1 MAASRD
7 EFWGKLRHNL
17 ALGYVL
23 LIVGLPLCP
32 LLIALTPRSIGQFE
46 TAPHQVAVYVD
57 LLRGDAGLVLGAV
70 AVGTAVAGV
79 IFRDYFLAF
88 VAIIT
93 ALEIPVLRW
102 LVELGALHWIL
113 KYA

>member
-17 ALGYVL
+17 ALAYVL

-79 IFRDYFLAF
+79 IFRDYLLAF
-88 VAIIT
+88 VAIIA